1 MLSSTGSWVLHTAA
15 YNGYTMVGM
24 LNGGNI
30 QRSRTIARGQ
40 AGPGKAGLQL
50 IMTGDVIFIMIF

>member
-1 MLSSTGSWVLHTAA
+1 MVTMV
-15 YNGYTMVGM
+15 TMVGM

-50 IMTGDVIFIMIF
+50 IMTGDLIFMMIF